1 MVYHGLVLATL
12 LPEITSSGVNIH
24 SSDVSTILLNLLM
37 AFNPSH
43 LFSCLHLSAQQLVAR
58 LSLFPHRDFT
68 DNDLDGVEVE
78 NTSRSRSSP
87 PIPSAAGCLDAHFGQ
102 DQIAI
107 ESTGNSFLSL
117 CHGVLVSAEDSCL
130 SLH

>member
-1 MVYHGLVLATL
+1 MD
-12 LPEITSSGVNIH
+12 IH
-24 SSDVSTILLNLLM
+24 CSDVSTVPLLYLLM
-37 AFNPSH
+37 GFNPH
-43 LFSCLHLSAQQLVAR
+43 HPFFCLHLSAQQVVAR

-107 ESTGNSFLSL
+107 ESTGNSFLSI
-117 CHGVLVSAEDSCL
+117 CQGVLVLAEADIVCL
-130 SLH
+130 CIDQR

>member
-1 MVYHGLVLATL
+1 MDF
-12 LPEITSSGVNIH
+12 H
-24 SSDVSTILLNLLM
+24 SSDVSTLSLLYLLLS
-37 AFNPSH
+37 FNPSH
-43 LFSCLHLSAQQLVAR
+43 PFSCLHLSAWQVVAR
-58 LSLFPHRDFT
+58 LSLFPHRDFP

-107 ESTGNSFLSL
+107 ESTGNFFFVCLPWSFDVSLVSL
-117 CHGVLVSAEDSCL
+117 CTDHKRVTIK
-130 SLH
+130 